1 MPCRWFWYY
10 LLFYLSGKSL
20 QENYKRILDLAFFT
34 ALAVSIFVLENLIP
48 RPFPFL
54 KFGLANVIVLFVLIK
69 LGFPSALVV
78 TLSKTILG
86 GLFSGLLLSPTTIL
100 SCSGSLAAVT
110 VMYLFLSSRVN
121 FSLIGLS
128 ISGAV
133 VHNLTQLVMVR
144 LILIDQNSIFYLT
157 PLLLIMGIITG
168 ILTGY
173 ITFLLIK
180 KTGLKEA
187 YETTDL

>member
-1 MPCRWFWYY
+1 M
-10 LLFYLSGKSL
+10 

-34 ALAVSIFVLENLIP
+34 ALAVTIFVLENLIP

-54 KFGLANVIVLFVLIK
+54 KFGLANVIVLYVLIK
-69 LGFPSALVV
+69 LGYPSALVV
-78 TLSKTILG
+78 TLSKTLLG

-100 SCSGSLAAVT
+100 SLSGSLIAVSI
-110 VMYLFLSSRVN
+110 MYVLLQSGIN

-133 VHNLTQLVMVR
+133 GHNLTQLLVVR
-144 LILIDQNSIFYLT
+144 FILIRQNSIFYLT
-157 PLLLIMGIITG
+157 PLLLIVGIITG

-173 ITFLLIK
+173 ITYLLIRRS
-180 KTGLKEA
+180 GLKEV
-187 YETTDL
+187 YEKTDL